1 MQAIDVRDSVRMA
14 ANAARMF
21 RKVKH
26 ALHVS
31 YTTLGLVSAIVEA
44 CMPRRSSKTAEAA
57 RAWAALE
64 GLKRM
69 VNEAGLVLQGCATST
84 TSASARRLLT
94 SGQMRLTSIIGKEMQ
109 RLLKSVSAPERR
121 LVKSVPHEP
130 FYKCYDG
137 DYMVDMV
144 RAANYSSE
152 GVRYARIMVARAAL
166 LSGGGGVN
174 NSDPPSVLFER
185 GVGHRRCER
194 GARGRGCLGVLI
206 E

>member
-1 MQAIDVRDSVRMA
+1 MQARNMRDSVRMA

-31 YTTLGLVSAIVEA
+31 FATLGLVSAIVEA

-57 RAWAALE
+57 RARAALE
-64 GLKRM
+64 GLKLM
-69 VNEAGLVLQGCATST
+69 VHEAGRVLQGCATST

-94 SGQMRLTSIIGKEMQ
+94 SGQMRLTSVIGKEMQ
-109 RLLKSVSAPERR
+109 RLLRLVSAPGRR
-121 LVKSVPHEP
+121 LVKSAPHEP
-130 FYKCYDG
+130 FYTCYDG
-137 DYMVDMV
+137 NYMENVV
-144 RAANYSSE
+144 RAAKYSSE

-174 NSDPPSVLFER
+174 NNDPPSVCFSSVESAIDDVSAALEA
-185 GVGHRRCER
+185 VGASEF
-194 GARGRGCLGVLI
+194 
-206 E
+206 